1 MICEILSEDIF
12 DFCRM
17 SIASYAI
24 ETKAKKHRMKAQGTQ
39 KKVSDNDCLTNSW
52 NSWKF
57 P

>member
-17 SIASYAI
+17 I
-24 ETKAKKHRMKAQGTQ
+24 ETKAKKHRMKAQSTQ